1 MNTNHTHIQ
10 ALRKIIYETLDP
22 LITQDYCLLD
32 TPNYKNI
39 GDNLIWAG
47 ELAFLKRLSFNMV
60 YTANMYLCN
69 FSKIPIESTI
79 LLQGGGNFGDLWRT
93 SQEFRNKVVANCK
106 NNKIIIFPQTVFYN
120 DKTLLKKDAQLF
132 AQHPHLTICARDHI
146 SYAILKQH
154 FSHNNIL
161 LLPDMAFCLS
171 LDKNL
176 SEQETGKAL
185 LMKRVDKELN
195 TDIDIKNILSS
206 NLNNTGR
213 KIHIKDWP
221 TYNLGKQAARIDAIS
236 DTIQRKISERMIGMP
251 VAGKLVDYRY
261 GLKRRDNLHRYIK
274 MGIRFINE
282 YDEIYTTRLHG
293 YILSILLNKKVHIID
308 NSYGK
313 NSSFFNTWM
322 KNFENSFLI
331 TA

>member
-1 MNTNHTHIQ
+1 MNTNHSHIHD
-10 ALRKIIYETLDP
+10 LRKVIYTALDP

-47 ELAFLKRLSFNMV
+47 ELTFLKRFPFNMV
-60 YTANMYLCN
+60 YAANMYLCN
-69 FSKIPIESTI
+69 LSKIPQHSTI
-79 LLQGGGNFGDLWRT
+79 LMQGGGNFGDMWRP
-93 SQEFRNKVVANCK
+93 SQEFRNKVVEICRQ
-106 NNKIIIFPQTVFYN
+106 NKIIIFPQTVFYN
-120 DKTLLKKDAQLF
+120 DKTLLKKDTQLF
-132 AQHPHLTICARDHI
+132 AQHPDLTICARDHI
-146 SYAILKQH
+146 SYAILKKY

-161 LLPDMAFCLS
+161 LLPDMAFCLH
-171 LDKNL
+171 LDKKI
-176 SEQETGKAL
+176 STTETGKVL

-195 TDIDIKNILSS
+195 LDIDIENIIS
-206 NLNNTGR
+206 NKLKKTGK

-221 TYNLGKQAARIDAIS
+221 TYNLGKQAERVNAIT
-236 DTIQRKISERMIGMP
+236 DTIQRKISERIISVP

-261 GLKRRDNLHRYIK
+261 GLKRRDNLDRYIK

-293 YILSILLNKKVHIID
+293 YILSVLLDKKVHIID

-322 KNFENSFLI
+322 KNFKNSFLI